1 MSSSLNRFRR
11 KSAGRMVRRTQLDK
25 HFDRGPMII
34 PVLLDGAY
42 AGIQAGMTCLK
53 RYGYHVKNSMIAI

>member
-1 MSSSLNRFRR
+1 
-11 KSAGRMVRRTQLDK
+11 MVRRTQLDK